1 MHVLRGIILF
11 FCLLGSAV
19 TQAQENRMIRFPEK
33 RMILGEAF
41 AQIEHQSGMSIAY
54 NEVHLDLN
62 RVVPTDIASAS
73 LTEVL
78 DYVLKAFDVSYKIV
92 ERQIL
97 IIKRPGGGKTRLY
110 QGFVTN
116 ESAEPIAGASVLIK
130 GMTTGTTTNEHGAFQ
145 LSAAEGSILQISFLG
160 YQPQELRMDSH
171 THLTVRL
178 KEDSQKVDEVVV
190 VGYGTLQ
197 KRDVSS
203 SIGTYKR

>member
-1 MHVLRGIILF
+1 
-11 FCLLGSAV
+11 
-19 TQAQENRMIRFPEK
+19 MIRFPEK

-97 IIKRPGGGKTRLY
+97 IIKRPGGGRRVSIK
-110 QGFVTN
+110 
-116 ESAEPIAGASVLIK
+116 VL
-130 GMTTGTTTNEHGAFQ
+130 
-145 LSAAEGSILQISFLG
+145 LQ
-160 YQPQELRMDSH
+160 M
-171 THLTVRL
+171 
-178 KEDSQKVDEVVV
+178 KVQNRSPVPAC
-190 VGYGTLQ
+190 
-197 KRDVSS
+197 
-203 SIGTYKR
+203 